1 VWYSDEN
8 VANRTRGFG
17 TGHRNWPLNEG
28 QIPHPR
34 AVRVHVRTGYTRI
47 EGNQRASRNG
57 RVSPLPYPQ
66 RYYSPPT
73 FSSLNVGRAQLYE
86 RVLADERDDGNLWAQ
101 IKARAEA
108 VRVR

>member
-1 VWYSDEN
+1 
-8 VANRTRGFG
+8 
-17 TGHRNWPLNEG
+17 
-28 QIPHPR
+28 
-34 AVRVHVRTGYTRI
+34 
-47 EGNQRASRNG
+47 
-57 RVSPLPYPQ
+57 VSPLPYPQ